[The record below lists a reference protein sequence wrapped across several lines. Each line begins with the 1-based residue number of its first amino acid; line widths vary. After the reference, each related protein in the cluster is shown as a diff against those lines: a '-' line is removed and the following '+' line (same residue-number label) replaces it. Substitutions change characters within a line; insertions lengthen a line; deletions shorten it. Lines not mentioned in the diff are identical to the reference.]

1 MHAKC
6 ECIVDIRYAVND
18 IMDIRKR
25 WKMENFPRHPSH
37 RKCFIYESAQLRQYM
52 WWVRKWMKPTRSYN
66 RLEFIIISD
75 KLTLNSQYIFYF
87 RCSSI
92 SSSQQFGDR
101 WTYYQWH
108 CWTLRNALLNCILK
122 ITRESTMGDGP
133 ATGGPLTMSAAS
145 AWFWNPNIWLPPNVT
160 WESFQEEASAE
171 NESNI
176 NRKPLRSNGYWFL
189 IRVVN
194 TLPCSALWI

>member
-1 MHAKC
+1 
-6 ECIVDIRYAVND
+6 
-18 IMDIRKR
+18 
-25 WKMENFPRHPSH
+25 
-37 RKCFIYESAQLRQYM
+37 
-52 WWVRKWMKPTRSYN
+52 
-66 RLEFIIISD
+66 
-75 KLTLNSQYIFYF
+75 
-87 RCSSI
+87 
-92 SSSQQFGDR
+92 
-101 WTYYQWH
+101 
-108 CWTLRNALLNCILK
+108 
-122 ITRESTMGDGP
+122 MGDGP

-194 TLPCSALWI
+194 TLLGSVNLFFTKQYKI